1 MLSKMLSISGSTDLR
16 SLHLFNAFYLLKSV
30 SNRVLLLPSEF
41 RKCNILSTCLVI
53 DISKLN
59 FKAAYF
65 RDADRIQDFCSGI
78 LGFKDLTR
86 NCKTFFT
93 VKDRKPFFFFF

>member
-1 MLSKMLSISGSTDLR
+1 M
-16 SLHLFNAFYLLKSV
+16 FNAFYLLKSV

-59 FKAAYF
+59 FKVTYF
-65 RDADRIQDFCSGI
+65 RDADRIKDFCSGK

-86 NCKTFFT
+86 NSKTFFT
-93 VKDRKPFFFFF
+93 VKDRKPFF